1 MYKVL
6 LPNKIAE
13 QYRPAMPAL
22 RHILVTDTPI
32 ARDRDGDVVVW
43 LGRGEVPS
51 SLAAGK
57 LVIEPSSLRAA
68 AIYVAS
74 APAELHLALARPL
87 EFVSLLLEVDG
98 APALRAA

>member
-1 MYKVL
+1 
-6 LPNKIAE
+6 
-13 QYRPAMPAL
+13 MPSL
-22 RHILVTDTPI
+22 RHILVTDTPT
-32 ARDRDGDVVVW
+32 APGREGDVVVW
-43 LGRGEVPS
+43 LGRGEVPRP
-51 SLAAGK
+51 LADGR

-68 AIYVAS
+68 AVYVAS